1 MEEDGGRREKCK
13 GENGRERSARAK
25 GIYMYMYHAMGFM
38 LIVCAAFHNVHVY

>member
-13 GENGRERSARAK
+13 GENGERSARAK